1 MQRYSIFIQMN
12 KTGICG
18 QIKSIRW
25 NWNRIKTKKEKKIN
39 TTLFKFLGMPLL
51 NNSSTKIIL
60 KLQYYSILKHLL
72 KKKITSIVY
81 LLSRWKHMYASYIF
95 LLSLRLGLFTLPK
108 CVRFPNFELF
118 WVAEIILNQS
128 YFNHFFLNDC
138 LEVANLI

>member
-1 MQRYSIFIQMN
+1 MQRYSIFIHMN

-25 NWNRIKTKKEKKIN
+25 NWNRIKTKERKKIN
-39 TTLFKFLGMPLL
+39 TTLSKFLGMQLL

-81 LLSRWKHMYASYIF
+81 LLSR
-95 LLSLRLGLFTLPK
+95 
-108 CVRFPNFELF
+108 
-118 WVAEIILNQS
+118 
-128 YFNHFFLNDC
+128 
-138 LEVANLI
+138 

>member
-1 MQRYSIFIQMN
+1 MN

-25 NWNRIKTKKEKKIN
+25 KWNRIKTKKEEKIN
-39 TTLFKFLGMPLL
+39 TTLLKFLGMPLL

-81 LLSRWKHMYASYIF
+81 LLSR
-95 LLSLRLGLFTLPK
+95 
-108 CVRFPNFELF
+108 
-118 WVAEIILNQS
+118 
-128 YFNHFFLNDC
+128 
-138 LEVANLI
+138 

>member
-1 MQRYSIFIQMN
+1 MQRYSIFIHMN

-25 NWNRIKTKKEKKIN
+25 KWNRIKAKEKKIN
-39 TTLFKFLGMPLL
+39 TTLSKFLGMQLL

-81 LLSRWKHMYASYIF
+81 LLSR
-95 LLSLRLGLFTLPK
+95 
-108 CVRFPNFELF
+108 
-118 WVAEIILNQS
+118 
-128 YFNHFFLNDC
+128 
-138 LEVANLI
+138 